1 MELDHGLL
9 LILGE
14 VPTEFE
20 GRFNE
25 WYDEDHAPARLS
37 VPGIV
42 TARRYKET
50 SMDVSSDSITQ
61 LDPDSS
67 DSVTYLTFYELARL
81 DVLDGDEYRALSAHV
96 SSDLEVEVKQVA
108 EFDRRVYRAIA
119 TPESENAQDVT
130 ICGSY
135 VLCLWRSSEVVHSE
149 KAVQSQTNGLLR
161 TRRYRLDD
169 GQGANEL
176 ALYDIESRDAVDAII
191 ESISLGARND
201 GADAGAE
208 LRLFKLHRRFDQ
220 ANPPPITVNA

>member
-9 LILGE
+9 LILGK

-50 SMDVSSDSITQ
+50 SMDVSSGPITQ

-67 DSVTYLTFYELARL
+67 DSVTYLTLYELARL
-81 DVLDGDEYRALSAHV
+81 DVLDSDEYRALSAHV

-119 TPESENAQDVT
+119 TPESESAQDVA

-176 ALYDIESRDAVDAII
+176 ALYDIESREAVDAII
-191 ESISLGARND
+191 DSKSLGGGHD

-208 LRLFKLHRRFDQ
+208 LRLFKLHRRFDL
-220 ANPPPITVNA
+220 ANPPPTTVNA